1 MLANSHGNFCCS
13 FNAYAFLVENGMLEK
28 YKGAPH
34 WAKLEVERM
43 GLENARKMVAA
54 KFPVAKFNEMRKE
67 LDPKNILSNPMMDAV
82 FPRDQKR
89 SFWSPASQSS

>member
-1 MLANSHGNFCCS
+1 MLG
-13 FNAYAFLVENGMLEK
+13 K

-43 GLENARKMVAA
+43 GLENARRMIAA
-54 KFPVAKFNEMRKE
+54 KFPVAKFNEMRRE

-82 FPRDQKR
+82 FPKEEAR
-89 SFWSPASQSS
+89 FVWSNTSQGS

>member
-1 MLANSHGNFCCS
+1 
-13 FNAYAFLVENGMLEK
+13 MLEK

-43 GLENARKMVAA
+43 GLENARRMIAA
-54 KFPVAKFNEMRKE
+54 KFPVAKFKEMRRE

-82 FPRDQKR
+82 FPKEGAQYP
-89 SFWSPASQSS
+89 WSNSSQGS